1 MGVDLARQASLRK
14 TTGIASRNE
23 ECGSKPTQTN
33 RQVTKGYAIWFI
45 NSANSSSPFGF
56 LQDDKVLRSSR
67 SARPS

>member
-1 MGVDLARQASLRK
+1 MYVDLARQAPLRE
-14 TTGIASRNE
+14 TTDFVSRIE
-23 ECGSKPTQTN
+23 ARGSKPTQIN

-67 SARPS
+67 SARLL